1 MVCERMHELQQLRKG
16 LADRLH
22 DISSLPAADGQIAQ
36 QHAAHKQA
44 LIQTEVNNLHMQL
57 LRAAQVRW
65 ACSLASAAPSI
76 VGLMFQHACV
86 VHSPS
91 GLDHHQLR
99 PERFGPIG

>member
-57 LRAAQVRW
+57 LRAAQVRSGMLLSIRCSQYCW
-65 ACSLASAAPSI
+65 VDVSAC
-76 VGLMFQHACV
+76 MCCT
-86 VHSPS
+86 
-91 GLDHHQLR
+91 
-99 PERFGPIG
+99 